1 VCPRFQLLNSFL
13 GMGKSESCAI
23 GVGRGNLTLTVCV
36 YSLGVKVHYE
46 NDGDTFRSVCF
57 CLLCDR
63 AEGQLYEEDEALLC
77 HGDMDCCVSGN
88 YAFGLSW
95 RESLIISTLNRQTC
109 RASLC
114 R

>member
-1 VCPRFQLLNSFL
+1 MSVPNGGLY
-13 GMGKSESCAI
+13 AI
-23 GVGRGNLTLTVCV
+23 RIGRGNLTLTLVSV

-46 NDGDTFRSVCF
+46 NDGDTFWSVCF
-57 CLLCDR
+57 CLLRDR
-63 AEGQLYEEDEALLC
+63 AQGQLYEEDETLLC

-88 YAFGLSW
+88 YDLSLSW
-95 RESLIISTLNRQTC
+95 WESLIITTLNRQTC